1 MYVYKLI
8 YEKQNKG
15 IASMNIGY
23 YSSYKKARKVKKKY
37 QAIVPGFK
45 DHSHGFKIRK
55 IEVYRIEDGNTVIFD
70 NVLTEG
76 GERKSI
82 RCSNILVRI
91 LRNEE

>member
-1 MYVYKLI
+1 MESFLLVYPF
-8 YEKQNKG
+8 
-15 IASMNIGY
+15 
-23 YSSYKKARKVKKKY
+23 RKSDFQLNEMLLQLCEGKFS
-37 QAIVPGFK
+37 QQ
-45 DHSHGFKIRK
+45 KIRK